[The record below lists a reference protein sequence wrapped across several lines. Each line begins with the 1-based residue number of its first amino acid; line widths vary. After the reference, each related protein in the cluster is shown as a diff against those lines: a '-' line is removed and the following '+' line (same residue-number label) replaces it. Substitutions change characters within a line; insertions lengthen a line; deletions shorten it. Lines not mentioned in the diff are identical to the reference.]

1 MIKVVLCRNNYYLF
15 DGFNFYG
22 SFHSCAEA
30 EFRAPEKEKYK
41 IDTQKSH
48 NMFTTNTTGKLIM
61 NAINETKIPEIP

>member
-41 IDTQKSH
+41 IEKRFVRYTVIK
-48 NMFTTNTTGKLIM
+48 TL
-61 NAINETKIPEIP
+61 AY